1 MARTIIREISTK
13 RVISFI
19 GCLSNDIILKSNSR
33 QTTREDAMNYIG
45 AGAKEK
51 DLRDEIKLAQIA
63 IKREEKRIAEAK
75 QALEI
80 LKSHGGEGEQQAGR

>member
-1 MARTIIREISTK
+1 
-13 RVISFI
+13 
-19 GCLSNDIILKSNSR
+19 
-33 QTTREDAMNYIG
+33 MNYIG